1 MSEESPDRTI
11 GGLAPR
17 PRLRGVHPDA
27 SRLLARNRTA
37 NPAQGV
43 PPRSLQAAPEPV
55 PAAPAEQPAAAKQ
68 QLNASIPHDLRSR
81 IRAAYRATSV
91 AEGHRSFSDFIAAV
105 LEAEAQRLEDRY
117 NNGQRFAGGERSLPT
132 GRPLGD

>member
-1 MSEESPDRTI
+1 MSEATPDRTI

-17 PRLRGVHPDA
+17 PRPRGVHPDA

-37 NPAQGV
+37 DPAQAA
-43 PPRSLQAAPEPV
+43 PPRSLQAAPDPV
-55 PAAPAEQPAAAKQ
+55 TAAPVRPPATAKQ
-68 QLNASIPHDLRSR
+68 QVNASIPHDLRSR

-91 AEGHRSFSDFIAAV
+91 AEGHRSFSDFVAAV

-117 NNGQRFAGGERSLPT
+117 NDGQRFTGGEHNLPT